1 MFLIIIN
8 VILVAK
14 SSDKFSLH
22 PNEFR
27 CVVNIAKSLQY
38 FSQSSSITRRA
49 LIFILVVF
57 HMDHSIK
64 IYWHIIHF
72 DDDLVVIVHNTILH
86 VLKISGQPFITS
98 HING

>member
-38 FSQSSSITRRA
+38 FSQSSSITR
-49 LIFILVVF
+49 
-57 HMDHSIK
+57 
-64 IYWHIIHF
+64 
-72 DDDLVVIVHNTILH
+72 
-86 VLKISGQPFITS
+86 
-98 HING
+98 